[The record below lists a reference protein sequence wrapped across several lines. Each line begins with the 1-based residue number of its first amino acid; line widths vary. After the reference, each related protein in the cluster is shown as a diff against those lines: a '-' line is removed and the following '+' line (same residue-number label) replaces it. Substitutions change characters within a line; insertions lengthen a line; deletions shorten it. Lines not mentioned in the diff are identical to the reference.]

1 MKQLCLIGAFLFLA
15 LAACHRPVETRH
27 GTSLTS
33 ELVVIDSLMQ
43 NRPDSALTLLQASPK
58 EDPYYQLLL
67 SEALYKNDSAQLNRP
82 KLIEAMAYY
91 DSLGCPLLSA
101 RCHYMNGVGY
111 YESDSLVQA
120 CEQYLKALE
129 IMEDNYKEEDLVG
142 YKAKFMALIYTHLC
156 GLFYDQ
162 YLNVQAIF
170 FARKAYDYFLNANS
184 NSFQL
189 AWSLN
194 KIGTNYEMMAQWD
207 SAAYYYYR
215 AATVLNDTNSLIY
228 RDIVSHQTMVD
239 YKMGIGYEESVARL
253 RNLLSQAN
261 TDNEYIVRCLVLG
274 EVFYHE
280 KDLDSAEFY
289 LKKVFYESD
298 NFSLK
303 KQASEWLVEI
313 LKDKG
318 ENEESQ
324 QFADYLVPFA
334 NLSENQ
340 GFIKSQMADIYQCYE
355 QRRKENMHS
364 VQVAK
369 IIKLAVIV
377 LIVFITSILFV
388 ALLYCIRIQQLKH
401 ERYEHSMKQAAL
413 AGRLKR
419 SNAAL
424 KKEKTFPAEAIILQ
438 AHNHSAVTKYVDEP
452 ICRHILEVCNDEKN
466 PIKSN
471 LPISSYSDIAL
482 TLSQKAQLKAAA
494 LLHYR
499 SLFEKLKTDY
509 PKLKEKDY
517 LYCYLCLLEL
527 DDAQIAVMTQLSYR
541 TVWERGKRLQKIFNT
556 DDKISVFLHGNIIC

>member
-1 MKQLCLIGAFLFLA
+1 MKLRCFIGAILFLA
-15 LAACHRPVETRH
+15 LTACHRPVETCH
-27 GTSLTS
+27 GASLTS
-33 ELVVIDSLMQ
+33 ELVSIDSLMQ
-43 NRPDSALTLLQASPK
+43 TRPDSALALLQASPK

-82 KLIEAMAYY
+82 ELLEAMAYY
-91 DSLGCPLLSA
+91 DSMGCPFLSA

-111 YESDSLVQA
+111 YESDSVVEA

-129 IMEDNYKEEDLVG
+129 IMEEHYKEKDLVG
-142 YKAKFMALIYTHLC
+142 YKAKFMALVYTRLC
-156 GLFYDQ
+156 SLFSNQ
-162 YLNVQAIF
+162 YLHVQAVV
-170 FARKAYDYFLNANS
+170 FARKAYDYYQKAKS
-184 NSFQL
+184 TSYQI

-194 KIGTNYEMMAQWD
+194 KIGMNFDMMEQWD
-207 SAAYYYYR
+207 SAAFYYHK
-215 AATVLNDTNSLIY
+215 ASTVLYDTNSLIY
-228 RDIVSHQTMVD
+228 RDMSSHQAMVD
-239 YKMGIGYEESVARL
+239 YKMGVGYEETVSRL

-261 TDNEYIVRCLVLG
+261 TDNEYIARCLVLG
-274 EVFYHE
+274 EVFFHKKE
-280 KDLDSAEFY
+280 LDSTEFY

-298 NFSLK
+298 NISSK
-303 KQASEWLVEI
+303 KQAAEWLVEI
-313 LKDKG
+313 LRDKG

-355 QRRKENMHS
+355 QRRKEYMHS

-369 IIKLAVIV
+369 NIKLAVIV
-377 LIVFITSILFV
+377 FVVFITSILFV
-388 ALLYCIRIQQLKH
+388 ALLYYIRTQQLKH
-401 ERYEHSMKQAAL
+401 ERYEHTMKQAAL

-424 KKEKTFPAEAIILQ
+424 KKEKAFPAEAIIPQ
-438 AHNHSAVTKYVDEP
+438 VHNHSAVTKYVDEP

-494 LLHYR
+494 LLHFGP
-499 SLFEKLKTDY
+499 LFEKLKTDY
-509 PKLKEKDY
+509 PKLKEKDFI
-517 LYCYLCLLEL
+517 YCYLCLLEL

-541 TVWERGKRLQKIFNT
+541 TVWERGKRLQQIFNT
-556 DDKISVFLHGNIIC
+556 NDKISVVLHSFMTY